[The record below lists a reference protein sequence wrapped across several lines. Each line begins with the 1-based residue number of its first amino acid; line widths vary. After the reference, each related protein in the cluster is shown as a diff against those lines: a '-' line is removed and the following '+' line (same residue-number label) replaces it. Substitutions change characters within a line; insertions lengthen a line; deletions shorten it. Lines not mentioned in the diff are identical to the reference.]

1 MASVICDPNGL
12 KRIQFIASDGSKKTI
27 RLGKATTKQAD
38 AFKVRVE
45 QLVLIATGATPVMD
59 DEVARWVVGLG
70 DKIHGRLAKVGLV
83 QPRERTSA
91 TLGKFLDDYF
101 ASLSVKSGTETAYDH
116 TRRYLNKFFG
126 ENRILRSIDPADADQ
141 WRQHLRDAKLSAS
154 TVARRV
160 GVARQMFKR
169 AVKWKLI
176 HENPFAD
183 VKGGSQVNKARMFF
197 VTRDM
202 AEKVLDACIDAQWR
216 LLFALSRFGGLRCP
230 SEHLGLRWG
239 DVDWEKGRMLIRSP
253 KTEHHEGGESRMVPI
268 FPELLPYLR
277 EVFELAEPGTEH
289 VITRYRD
296 PAVNLRTQLLRII
309 AKAGLQ
315 PWPKLWQNLRST
327 RETELAERYPL
338 HVVCAWIGNSR
349 AVAQQHYLQVTD
361 EHFEQAAM
369 VTTAPPNPI
378 KKATQKAT
386 QQPDVL
392 PRQVSQLPEET
403 AFCGQKRD
411 IAIPNEDL
419 VGAVGFE
426 PT

>member
-1 MASVICDPNGL
+1 
-12 KRIQFIASDGSKKTI
+12 
-27 RLGKATTKQAD
+27 
-38 AFKVRVE
+38 
-45 QLVLIATGATPVMD
+45 
-59 DEVARWVVGLG
+59 
-70 DKIHGRLAKVGLV
+70 
-83 QPRERTSA
+83 
-91 TLGKFLDDYF
+91 
-101 ASLSVKSGTETAYDH
+101 
-116 TRRYLNKFFG
+116 
-126 ENRILRSIDPADADQ
+126 
-141 WRQHLRDAKLSAS
+141 
-154 TVARRV
+154 
-160 GVARQMFKR
+160 
-169 AVKWKLI
+169 
-176 HENPFAD
+176 
-183 VKGGSQVNKARMFF
+183 MFF

-230 SEHLGLRWG
+230 SEHLGLKWG

-361 EHFEQAAM
+361 EHFEQASM
-369 VTTAPPNPI
+369 IVTAYPFRSHPI
-378 KKATQKAT
+378 KKATQNAT
-386 QQPDVL
+386 QQPDEL
-392 PRQVSQLPEET
+392 ARQVSQLPEET
-403 AFCGQKRD
+403 AFYGQKRD
-411 IAIPNEDL
+411 IAEPNEIL